1 MKNPRKAFIAALAT
15 AAVLLS
21 ACSTDTPPSGS
32 PSDSPDAPSGGEFA
46 GTPEGTLDA
55 WGFENADDVGTS
67 RLEYVKGKLTGVD
80 IQLDATAFDS
90 QKFVS
95 RTASG
100 DIPDVVQMDR
110 RLVTTYAAQ
119 GLLAPLNECFVAQ
132 SVDPA
137 KNYYPNVLEDVT
149 YDGNIYAVPQFF
161 QPPAIIINNRVAK
174 AAGVVPEDI
183 DTSNPEKLLA
193 AIGKMYKEKGGNPV
207 TLGLDPQA
215 HSNTEMWVLSQGGK
229 LVDEKGAPTLD
240 DPSNIPAFEYIKK
253 IYDAQG
259 GYAKVKSFSDTFD
272 FFGDKNQYVA
282 DQVGAELNMQWY
294 PNVLSP
300 YIDKIDLWTVPLKS
314 NTGAPFAVT
323 GGQSFVIPAAAENKV
338 AACAWAVNL
347 TTLDAW
353 MAAGAARAD
362 TRAQDGAPNTGIMT
376 GSPEADTAI
385 KDKYVKPVGNEG
397 FDQTVSAYY
406 EVVSFGTSFGS
417 SPAGETIK
425 AELSNALISYLSGD
439 KDAAKALSDAQA
451 AANSAYNDIVS

>member
-1 MKNPRKAFIAALAT
+1 MKNTRKAILAALAA

-21 ACSTDTPPSGS
+21 ACSSDTPASS
-32 PSDSPDAPSGGEFA
+32 PPTTPDAPSGGEFA

-67 RLEYVKGKLTGVD
+67 RLEHAKGILTGVD

-95 RTASG
+95 RTAGG
-100 DIPDVVQMDR
+100 DIPDVVQMER

-119 GLLAPLNECFVAQ
+119 GLLSPLNDCFAAQ
-132 SVDPA
+132 NVDPA
-137 KNYYPNVLEDVT
+137 KSYYKNVIDDVL

-183 DTSNPEKLLA
+183 DTSDPDRLLA
-193 AIGKMYKEKGGNPV
+193 AIGKMYKEKDDKPV
-207 TLGLDPQA
+207 TIGFDPQA

-229 LVDEKGAPTLD
+229 LVDDKGAPTLD
-240 DPSNIPAFEYIKK
+240 DPSNVPAFEYIKK
-253 IYDAQG
+253 LYDAQG
-259 GYAKVKSFSDTFD
+259 GYAKLKSFSDTFD

-282 DQVGAELNMQWY
+282 NQVGAEMNMQWY

-300 YIDKIDLWTVPLKS
+300 YLDEIDLWTVPLKS
-314 NTGAPFAVT
+314 KAGEPFAVT
-323 GGQSFVIPAAAENKV
+323 GGQSFVIPANAENKV

-353 MAAGAARAD
+353 LAAGQARSD

-376 GSPEADTAI
+376 GSPEADQAI
-385 KDKYVKPVGNEG
+385 KDKWVKPVGNEG

-406 EVVSFGTSFGS
+406 DVVGFGTSFGS

-439 KDAAKALSDAQA
+439 KDATKALADAQS
-451 AANSAYNDIVS
+451 AANSAYSDIVS